1 MAQAPVIGPATCE
14 AERAVYEM
22 TAPDTEEVW
31 RIGLVPAR
39 NMASIASDLYL
50 KLTTPQRDY
59 WFTFSVSQGYSGIT
73 VFPVTDPYA
82 DSGPRDLLGPP
93 SPTPMASPIPTSSA
107 PCAFHARR
115 RTQHC
120 LRASHEAKRRRLHH
134 VAGDRPRRQTPQP

>member
-1 MAQAPVIGPATCE
+1 MPLPPVAFYSIYEIAVRWGCPPADVAGWAAAGLCLLPLPAMSQAPVVGPATCE

-59 WFTFSVSQGYSGIT
+59 WFSRTITASG
-73 VFPVTDPYA
+73 VRA
-82 DSGPRDLLGPP
+82 R
-93 SPTPMASPIPTSSA
+93 ASPCHLCGS
-107 PCAFHARR
+107 
-115 RTQHC
+115 
-120 LRASHEAKRRRLHH
+120 
-134 VAGDRPRRQTPQP
+134 